1 MSKVQGKQDWSEP
14 ISKGRFSAA
23 VPSARFSYRSQ
34 ANNAEK
40 RKTLSKFSMIG
51 INGGPM
57 LFHRRG
63 DRLKIPKYQNTFR
76 LLPFKAFHALAVDK
90 IVRDVMET
98 KLLAIRSYE
107 PDQASK
113 LCLEIAADVLKA
125 VGKKDYDRCKVV
137 VQVNIIQRCRQ
148 SICAAFQCLW
158 DVERDNYS
166 YHVLENDHVHAWC
179 CVFGIYY
186 D

>member
-1 MSKVQGKQDWSEP
+1 
-14 ISKGRFSAA
+14 
-23 VPSARFSYRSQ
+23 
-34 ANNAEK
+34 
-40 RKTLSKFSMIG
+40 MIG
-51 INGGPM
+51 INGGLTM

-63 DRLKIPKYQNTFR
+63 DRLKIPRYQNTFR
-76 LLPFKAFHALAVDK
+76 LLPFKAFHALTVDK
-90 IVRDVMET
+90 IVRGVMER
-98 KLLAIRSYE
+98 KLSAITSYE

-113 LCLEIAADVLKA
+113 LCLEIAADVLKT
-125 VGKKDYDRCKVV
+125 VVKKDYDRCKLA
-137 VQVNIIQRCRQ
+137 VQVSIVQRCRQ

-166 YHVLENDHVHAWC
+166 CHVLESDHVHAWC